1 MNTGQMMLGVV
12 ALGLLTLV
20 VLNSNKNTITTQDS
34 MIYSKGFIVANTVA
48 LSLLDEIAS
57 KAYDEEIVNGT
68 SIVNAIDFSS
78 LLKPETGEVY
88 PNFDDI
94 DDYNNFTK
102 TETVSQMGD
111 FNILVKVEY
120 LTDALVPTIVRTY
133 NKNVTV
139 KVTSPTMINQST
151 GEVDTLVITSI
162 LSQWRML

>member
-12 ALGLLTLV
+12 ALGLLTLI
-20 VLNSNKNTITTQDS
+20 VLNFNKSTITTQDS
-34 MIYSKGFIVANTVA
+34 MIYSKGFIVANTIA
-48 LSLLDEIAS
+48 LSFMDEINS
-57 KAYDEEIVNGT
+57 KAYDEEIVNGN
-68 SIVNAIDFSS
+68 SIVTAVDFSS

-94 DDYNNFTK
+94 DDYNSFTK

-120 LTDALVPTIVRTY
+120 LTDALVPTTVRTY
-133 NKNVTV
+133 NKNVTI

-151 GEVDTLVITSI
+151 GKADSLVITNI
-162 LSQWRML
+162 LSQWAML